1 MTLAEK
7 EHAAKTTAGPAP
19 LFSLLPEPPS
29 MSAIFDAP
37 IHQLSQG
44 LNLTLH
50 RQNLIN
56 SNVSN
61 LETPGFI
68 PSDLDFPA
76 ALSEALDAGAGA
88 AGAPESVL
96 RPDKAASANGNLV
109 DLDVQMARLAQNSMF
124 YGAQTRAVSR
134 KLGLLK
140 YAASE
145 GGA

>member
-1 MTLAEK
+1 
-7 EHAAKTTAGPAP
+7 
-19 LFSLLPEPPS
+19 

-37 IHQLSQG
+37 IMQLTKG
-44 LNLTLH
+44 MDLTLH
-50 RQNLIN
+50 RQNLIS
-56 SNVSN
+56 SNISN

-68 PSDLDFPA
+68 PSDLDFSA
-76 ALSEALDAGAGA
+76 ALSEAMAAGEASGAGA
-88 AGAPESVL
+88 PTAPEGEL

-109 DLDVQMARLAQNSMF
+109 DLDMQMARMAQNSIF

-134 KLGLLK
+134 KLSMLK